1 MKHFGLFVVGVITAM
16 TAFGNLSWAQPRE
29 GEARV
34 KSIRVP
40 ALPFPDNPDPNA
52 CGVPQRWGSDVPAQL
67 TGSYEGELVQPVVFL
82 YDSHSRRAVTGQ
94 AKSGTAVRVLLFQ
107 DNPTLNFYLV
117 KTLGEKPQEGWVP
130 APFLQLR
137 SPN

>member
-16 TAFGNLSWAQPRE
+16 TAFGNLSWAQPRK

-40 ALPFPDNPDPNA
+40 ALPFPDDPDPNVA
-52 CGVPQRWGSDVPAQL
+52 GRRKRWGSDVPAQL
-67 TGSYEGELVQPVVFL
+67 TECYGGELVQPVVLL
-82 YDSHSRRAVTGQ
+82 YASHSRRAVTGQ

-107 DNPTLNFYLV
+107 DNPTLNFYFV
-117 KTLGEKPQEGWVP
+117 RTLGEKPQEGWVP